1 MSNATLVGKDDLL
14 FKASIVQMILERKT
28 EEAIIALSCA
38 YKIDTPKIKV
48 GRQKRHKKVLGLYV
62 PSKRTIFV
70 ANGDGMWNP
79 FVILHEFYHHLRS
92 VSGEHKGT
100 EKYANAFAMG
110 YIYAYALVNG
120 NPAKNRQYNPE
131 LRTEDST

>member
-28 EEAIIALSCA
+28 KEAIITLSGA
-38 YKIDTPKIKV
+38 YKIDSPKIKV
-48 GRQKRHKKVLGLYV
+48 GRQKGYKKVLGLYV
-62 PSKRTIFV
+62 PSKKTIFV
-70 ANGDGMWNP
+70 ANSDNMWNP

-100 EKYANAFAMG
+100 EKYADAFAMG
-110 YIYAYALVNG
+110 YIYAYAFVKG
-120 NPAKNRQYNPE
+120 NPANNRQYSPD
-131 LRTEDST
+131 LQTEDST